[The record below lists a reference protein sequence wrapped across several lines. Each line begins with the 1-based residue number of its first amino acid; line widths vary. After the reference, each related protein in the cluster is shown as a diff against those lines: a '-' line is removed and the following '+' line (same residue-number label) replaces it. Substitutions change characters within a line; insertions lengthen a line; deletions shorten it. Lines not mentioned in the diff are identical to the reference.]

1 MRAVSILFP
10 PRRMKNKK
18 LLIFIACVLFIVVTG
33 VLFIRWFAGTGSQA
47 QQPSYPE
54 GSIRW
59 QVHQARSEGEAS
71 LTVFSDVNYNGPNDI
86 GEAIASST
94 LLVAQLAAT
103 WISWDETTGEITTWH
118 KFTISES
125 LVQRPYEPCQNCTPV
140 TPPAGLQPI
149 NTGELV
155 IGIPGGSAIIDDVVV
170 EEMVSGF
177 PGLVIGQRYLLFLNF
192 DPARNIGDLN
202 YGPTGVLLIST
213 QNTFM
218 PVAEFLEGEGDEIS
232 SGLAA
237 QYGNSLTQLRSA
249 LNPSVCNQ
257 SQRQNCIDE
266 GGTWNDTNCTC
277 QPAFDP
283 CIKKPW
289 LCE

>member
-1 MRAVSILFP
+1 
-10 PRRMKNKK
+10 MKNKK

-47 QQPSYPE
+47 QQPTYPE
-54 GSIRW
+54 GSIRR
-59 QVHQARSEGEAS
+59 QVQQARSEGESS
-71 LTVFSDVNYNGPNDI
+71 LAVFSDVNYNGPNDI
-86 GEAIASST
+86 GEAISSSSI
-94 LLVAQLAAT
+94 LVAQLAT
-103 WISWDETTGEITTWH
+103 TSISWDETTGEITTWH
-118 KFTISES
+118 KFTISET
-125 LVQRPYEPCQNCTPV
+125 LVQRPYEPCQNCNPAL
-140 TPPAGLQPI
+140 PPTDLQPI

-177 PGLVIGQRYLLFLNF
+177 AGLVVGHRYLLFLNF
-192 DPARNIGDLN
+192 DPARNIGDLH
-202 YGPTGVLLIST
+202 YGPPGVLLIST
-213 QNTFM
+213 ENTIL

-232 SGLAA
+232 SGLAL
-237 QYGNSLTQLRSA
+237 QYGNSLTQLRAA

-257 SQRQNCIDE
+257 SLRQNCIDD

-283 CIKKPW
+283 CMKKPW